1 MVMTNYGRTKLTSRR
16 AFLRNTAGASLAAAA
31 GVRIGPAH
39 AATEDIFFQL
49 DWIAFGR
56 HAPYYTALEKGF
68 YANKN
73 LNVSIAQGNGTMQGL
88 RTLIAGKAQ
97 FVFQDIGVMMAVRA
111 KEGAKIRALA
121 CMYQKSPHTVFFI
134 EGKGISKP
142 KDLEGKKIAFS
153 PGDSPKLMFPA
164 FAKANGID
172 ESKVNWL
179 SVDPNSKNAVLLNH
193 SVDGMIT
200 YLFTLPVLQKAAQ
213 NNEKVGT
220 LVYSDYGADF
230 YSNGLGAMDDFIK
243 QKPDVTRNFVQAT
256 MEGVKYTLAHPEEA
270 VQMLK
275 KHQPQLDEKTAV
287 QEIAIIRKLINA
299 DNAKG
304 PLGSID
310 KAKMQATQDLM
321 VKYLDLKDPP
331 PVVDTY
337 TNEFLS

>member
-1 MVMTNYGRTKLTSRR
+1 MTKHGQTSRR
-16 AFLRNTAGASLAAAA
+16 AFLRNTAGASLAVAA
-31 GVRIGPAH
+31 GARIGPVH
-39 AATEDIFFQL
+39 AATEDIHFQL

-68 YANKN
+68 YASKN
-73 LNVSIAQGNGTMQGL
+73 LNVTIAQGNGTMQGL

-97 FVFQDIGVMMAVRA
+97 FVFQDLGVMMAVRA

-172 ESKVNWL
+172 ESKLSWL

-213 NNEKVGT
+213 NNDKVGT

-230 YSNGLGAMDDFIK
+230 YSNGLGALDDFIK
-243 QKPDVTRNFVQAT
+243 QKPEVTRSFVQAT

-287 QEIAIIRKLINA
+287 QEIAIIRKLSNA
-299 DNAKG
+299 DNTKE
-304 PLGSID
+304 PLGSIT
-310 KAKMQATQDLM
+310 KEKMQATQDLM

-331 PVVDTY
+331 PIADTY
-337 TNEFLS
+337 TNEFLSD

>member
-1 MVMTNYGRTKLTSRR
+1 
-16 AFLRNTAGASLAAAA
+16 
-31 GVRIGPAH
+31 
-39 AATEDIFFQL
+39 
-49 DWIAFGR
+49 
-56 HAPYYTALEKGF
+56 
-68 YANKN
+68 
-73 LNVSIAQGNGTMQGL
+73 
-88 RTLIAGKAQ
+88 
-97 FVFQDIGVMMAVRA
+97 
-111 KEGAKIRALA
+111 
-121 CMYQKSPHTVFFI
+121 
-134 EGKGISKP
+134 
-142 KDLEGKKIAFS
+142 
-153 PGDSPKLMFPA
+153 MFPA

-172 ESKVNWL
+172 ESKLSWL

-213 NNEKVGT
+213 NNDKVGT

-243 QKPDVTRNFVQAT
+243 QKPEVTRSFVQAT

-287 QEIAIIRKLINA
+287 QEIAIIRKLSNA
-299 DNAKG
+299 DNTKG
-304 PLGSID
+304 PLGSIT
-310 KAKMQATQDLM
+310 KEKMQATQDLM

-331 PVVDTY
+331 PIADTY

>member
-1 MVMTNYGRTKLTSRR
+1 MVMTKHGQTKLTSRR
-16 AFLRNTAGASLAAAA
+16 AFLRNTAGAGLAVAA
-31 GVRIGPAH
+31 GAPIGPVH
-39 AATEDIFFQL
+39 AATEDIHFQL

-68 YANKN
+68 YASKN
-73 LNVSIAQGNGTMQGL
+73 LNVTIAQGNGTMQGL

-97 FVFQDIGVMMAVRA
+97 FVFQDLGVMMAVRA

-121 CMYQKSPHTVFFI
+121 CLYQKSPHTVFFI

-172 ESKVNWL
+172 ESKLSWL

-213 NNEKVGT
+213 NNDKVGT

-243 QKPDVTRNFVQAT
+243 KKPEVTRSFVQAT

-287 QEIAIIRKLINA
+287 QEIAIILKLSNA
-299 DNAKG
+299 DNTKG
-304 PLGSID
+304 PLGSIT
-310 KAKMQATQDLM
+310 KEKMQATQDLM

-331 PVVDTY
+331 PIADTY

>member
-1 MVMTNYGRTKLTSRR
+1 MIMTNRGQMKLTSRR
-16 AFLRNTAGASLAAAA
+16 AFLRNTAGASLAVAA
-31 GVRIGPAH
+31 GTRIGPVH
-39 AATEDIFFQL
+39 AATEDIHFQL
-49 DWIAFGR
+49 VWIAFGR
-56 HAPYYTALEKGF
+56 HAPYYT
-68 YANKN
+68 
-73 LNVSIAQGNGTMQGL
+73 AQGNGTMQGL

-97 FVFQDIGVMMAVRA
+97 FVFQDLGVMMAVRA

-121 CMYQKSPHTVFFI
+121 CLYQKSPHTVFFI

-164 FAKANGID
+164 FAKAIGID
-172 ESKVNWL
+172 ESKLSWL

-213 NNEKVGT
+213 NNDKVGT

-230 YSNGLGAMDDFIK
+230 YSNGLGAMDDYIK
-243 QKPDVTRNFVQAT
+243 QKPEVTRNFVQAT

-275 KHQPQLDEKTAV
+275 KHQPQ
-287 QEIAIIRKLINA
+287 
-299 DNAKG
+299 
-304 PLGSID
+304 
-310 KAKMQATQDLM
+310 
-321 VKYLDLKDPP
+321 
-331 PVVDTY
+331 
-337 TNEFLS
+337 